1 MLAIV
6 LSKIQP
12 ESPNGLRQVTIR
24 ITAEIIIPTTGTKN
38 LSRTHAKTFLVPAH
52 DSMSF
57 LLL

>member
-38 LSRTHAKTFLVPAH
+38 LSKNNKQGLK
-52 DSMSF
+52 
-57 LLL
+57 